1 MGRTVMNISKGN
13 LSINLDTMSDSR
25 KRESLNIPP
34 RVQREV
40 TDDQFRSREL
50 QKLLKARFLVDV
62 TAASER
68 RKQREKERGFTPGQP
83 NS

>member
-1 MGRTVMNISKGN
+1 MARTVMNISKGN

-34 RVQREV
+34 RGQREV
-40 TDDQFRSREL
+40 TDEQFRSREL
-50 QKLLKARFLVDV
+50 QKLLGARFLVDV

-68 RKQREKERGFTPGQP
+68 RKQREKERGISPA
-83 NS
+83 